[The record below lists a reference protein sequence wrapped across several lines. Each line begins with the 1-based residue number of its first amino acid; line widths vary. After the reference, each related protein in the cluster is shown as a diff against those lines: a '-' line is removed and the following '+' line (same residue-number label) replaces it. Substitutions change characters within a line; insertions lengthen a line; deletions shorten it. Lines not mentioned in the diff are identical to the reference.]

1 MTTAHPYSEN
11 TGPRPAVAGAADL
24 LARLAAVPA
33 DRPAVVAGD
42 RELTFGELRAEA
54 GRFARQLAGRG
65 VGPESV
71 VALSLPRGADLVV
84 ALIGTLA
91 AGAAYLPVDPAL
103 PAERRRYL
111 VEDSAADLLIV
122 ADDVVDGVA
131 GRVADDMADGI
142 ADAAEPSGGPD
153 RVAVGELTSRAG
165 APVEGGFAPVP
176 VAAENLAYVIY
187 TSGSTG
193 LPKGVEVSRGA
204 ASALL
209 AELESEGIAAAGPG
223 RVGWNASPSFDASVQ
238 QWVRLCRGD
247 TLVMIDTE
255 TRSDPALLAA
265 LIGDR
270 SLTDLDITPSHAEP
284 LLEHLPPRDASAGG
298 PLTLL
303 IGGEAIGPVL
313 WGRLAELVDQGV
325 LRAVNLYGP
334 TECTVDATAGWI
346 ASGDDPHIGAVLPGL
361 RMRLLDDA
369 LRPVADGQTGELY
382 LAGPR
387 VARGYRRRP
396 ALTAERFVADLSADG
411 SRMYRTG
418 DLCRRLPDGRLSYLG
433 RADGQVKVRGHRV
446 ELYEIEAAVSGHPA
460 VAEAA
465 VVLRND
471 VNGAAGLVAYYRT
484 ASAASEAGPAETGVA
499 EIGVAETGVAET
511 GVAEAAV
518 TEAALREHLTATLP
532 GYMVPAVLM
541 EVARFATTPSGKLD
555 RAALP
560 APVAAAPTAD
570 TAAPAGGRAADE
582 PTGPVE
588 QLIARVWAQVLDRP
602 RIGADDNFFKLGGH
616 SLLAIKLV
624 AGVRRELG
632 VSLPVKTVYAHPR
645 LRDLAGRIESMLDAR
660 DARDAERQP
669 VGVSA

>member
-1 MTTAHPYSEN
+1 MTTAHAHIEN
-11 TGPRPAVAGAADL
+11 TGPAAAGGTARDL

-33 DRPAVVAGD
+33 DRPAVLAGD

-54 GRFARQLAGRG
+54 GRVARVLAGRG

-84 ALIGTLA
+84 ALIGTLT

-122 ADDVVDGVA
+122 ADG
-131 GRVADDMADGI
+131 
-142 ADAAEPSGGPD
+142 AEPSDGPAD
-153 RVAVGELTSRAG
+153 GPGTVAFGELTS
-165 APVEGGFAPVP
+165 PVGPLTDGGFAPVA
-176 VAAENLAYVIY
+176 VDARSLAYVIY

-193 LPKGVEVSRGA
+193 LPKGVEVSRGS

-209 AELESEGIAAAGPG
+209 AELESEGIAAPGPG

-284 LLEHLPPRDASAGG
+284 LLEHLPPRDPAAGG

-303 IGGEAIGPVL
+303 IGGEAISPDL
-313 WGRLAELVDQGV
+313 WGRLAGLVDEGV

-346 ASGDDPHIGAVLPGL
+346 AAGDGPHIGAVLPGL
-361 RMRLLDDA
+361 RMRLLDDE
-369 LRPVADGQTGELY
+369 LRPVADGETGELY

-396 ALTAERFVADLSADG
+396 ALTAERFVADLSAGG

-418 DLCRRLPDGRLSYLG
+418 DLCRRLPDGRLAYLG

-465 VVLRND
+465 VVLRDD
-471 VNGAAGLVAYYRT
+471 VNGTAGLVAYYR
-484 ASAASEAGPAETGVA
+484 ASRP
-499 EIGVAETGVAET
+499 
-511 GVAEAAV
+511 VAEA
-518 TEAALREHLTATLP
+518 ELREHLTATLP

-560 APVAAAPTAD
+560 APVAAPPVAGP
-570 TAAPAGGRAADE
+570 AAPAGGPAADE

-588 QLIARVWAQVLDRP
+588 ELIARVWAQVLDMP

-645 LRDLAGRIESMLDAR
+645 LRDLAGRIESMLA
-660 DARDAERQP
+660 AQEAERQP
-669 VGVSA
+669 VGASA